1 MNETAYSSRYR
12 FVIGGFVVWAQ
23 FTPGLSILAV
33 APILPRIT
41 DEYGL
46 THATASLLI
55 GVVAIVQALS
65 SIPAGVIVGRIGV
78 WRTYSIS
85 WPLMGT
91 AVLSA
96 VAPGFYTLLAL
107 RIVLGVGM
115 AGILPAAGPLIMQ
128 WFRARERPV
137 VSGFCQA
144 GLSLGTM
151 VAVASAV
158 PLADVI
164 GWQRALGLFGA
175 VGLAGALAWIVWGKI
190 QGGPGKKTQQRLERD
205 VRCHSTRESALSLA
219 AVLFSPHPKL
229 VVMQPPVRRQG
240 HNGTSY
246 VGLWLVVRAKPLCH
260 VPDGFWRGSL
270 TIPTSLKQ

>member
-85 WPLMGT
+85 WLLMGT

-137 VSGFCQA
+137 VSGFSQA

-164 GWQRALGLFGA
+164 GCKGPWASLGPWDSRAPWPGSSGA
-175 VGLAGALAWIVWGKI
+175 RHTKERWVAPRPWH
-190 QGGPGKKTQQRLERD
+190 GG
-205 VRCHSTRESALSLA
+205 
-219 AVLFSPHPKL
+219 
-229 VVMQPPVRRQG
+229 RRG
-240 HNGTSY
+240 
-246 VGLWLVVRAKPLCH
+246 V
-260 VPDGFWRGSL
+260 FWRGRLS
-270 TIPTSLKQ
+270 